1 MTLHS
6 KSVVAQI
13 HRHGRT
19 AEVLDR
25 QEIGRNDFGNT
36 IDEHVIDREVIAFR
50 TYPNRNTE
58 SQTSAGDR
66 QQDRPIFLVPIGED
80 QPEPPQP
87 EAHIVYAGQEYEV
100 KAHTPY
106 DTHVEFPGA
115 PVIHPDDGF

>member
-1 MTLHS
+1 MTLNS

-25 QEIGRNDFGNT
+25 QETGRNEFGNT
-36 IDEHVIDREVIAFR
+36 TDEYVVDREVIAFR

-58 SQTSAGDR
+58 SQSSAGDR
-66 QQDRPIFLVPIGED
+66 QQDRPVFLVPVDED
-80 QPEPPQP
+80 HPEPPAA
-87 EAHIVYAGQEYEV
+87 EDHIVFDGQEYEV

-106 DTHVEFPGA
+106 DTHVEFLGA
-115 PVIHPDDGF
+115 PVIHPEDGF